1 MTIESRFGRF
11 FVIFGIVDL
20 DFCTKDHQGKYDVGD
35 KKNSQE
41 IELSYLTVDTK
52 IGLGSVG

>member
-1 MTIESRFGRF
+1 M
-11 FVIFGIVDL
+11 IFGIVDL

-41 IELSYLTVDTK
+41 IDLSYLTVDT
-52 IGLGSVG
+52 IVGLGSVG